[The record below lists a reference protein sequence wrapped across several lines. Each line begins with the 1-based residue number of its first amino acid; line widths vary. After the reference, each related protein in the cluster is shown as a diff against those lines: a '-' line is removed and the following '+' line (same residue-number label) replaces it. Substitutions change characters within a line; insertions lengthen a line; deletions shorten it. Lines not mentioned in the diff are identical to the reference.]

1 MKYKDTIDLYDD
13 EGKLLKSDVTLDK
26 ISPLVNKGALNVI
39 DLTKRT
45 VAVNFAGIEDALKTG
60 KIGGKTN
67 QILGRSMNCSCVKD
81 CDALSAKIK
90 EMVQVTDGDNTKITK
105 VGGGKMILVEVP
117 SARLDAAATYDAAST
132 AVAAATTYA
141 LVDQYKVGM
150 FDGSYVK
157 AAVWGTYPQTMH
169 MDGGNVVSILNIPQN
184 NEGLGYALRN
194 IPANHAAMMTHRNAM
209 QGAALCSTFEQ
220 AGEFEMGMAIGP
232 FERAQLLLYAY
243 QGLNANNIVYDLVKA
258 NGKTGTIGTVVQSLV
273 ERAIEDKVIKAG
285 KKGKSGY
292 IFYDTKDP
300 MIWNAY
306 ASAGTLAAT
315 MVNCGAGRFAQAVS
329 ATLLYFNDLLEHETG
344 LPGSDFGRTMG
355 VAVGFSFFSH
365 SIYGGGGPGGF
376 NGNHV
381 VTRHAAGV
389 GMPCIV
395 AACCLDAGTQMF
407 GPEATSKIYQ
417 DTFGH
422 STHSRSRSRQ
432 LQRAFKPPRI
442 RMTEATFP
450 QCRIVTERLLNPETT
465 ERLLNQ
471 ICSVAGVRRM
481 VLNGPRLPATVTYGP
496 AKGLANPHTMRKMIR
511 VGDEELELQVHVGTY
526 CSNLRTARSSP
537 HCKPRA
543 NRSSRTIVSI
553 SRKAGS

>member
-1 MKYKDTIDLYDD
+1 MAKYKDTIDLYDD
-13 EGKLLKSDVTLDK
+13 EGKLLKSNVSLEK
-26 ISPLVNKGALNVI
+26 ISPLTNKGALNVI

-45 VAVNFAGIEDALKTG
+45 VAVNLAGIEEGLKTG
-60 KIGGKTN
+60 KFGGKSN
-67 QILGRSMNCSCVKD
+67 QILGRGMNCSVVKD

-90 EMVQVTDGDNTKITK
+90 DMVQVTDGDNTKITK

-117 SARLDAAATYDAAST
+117 TSRLDAAATYDAAST

-157 AAVWGTYPQTMH
+157 SCVWGTYPQTMS
-169 MDGGNVVSILNIPQN
+169 MDGGNIVTIMSIPQN

-243 QGLNANNIVYDLVKA
+243 QGLNANNMVYDLVKA

-292 IFYDTKDP
+292 IFYETKDP
-300 MIWNAY
+300 MMWNAY

-417 DTFGH
+417 DTFG
-422 STHSRSRSRQ
+422 Q
-432 LQRAFKPPRI
+432 LDAFKKPI
-442 RMTEATFP
+442 QA
-450 QCRIVTERLLNPETT
+450 V
-465 ERLLNQ
+465 
-471 ICSVAGVRRM
+471 
-481 VLNGPRLPATVTYGP
+481 
-496 AKGLANPHTMRKMIR
+496 AKGI
-511 VGDEELELQVHVGTY
+511 
-526 CSNLRTARSSP
+526 
-537 HCKPRA
+537 
-543 NRSSRTIVSI
+543 
-553 SRKAGS
+553 